1 MEDYAMNRKLKNLVV
16 LALFLVILFVSTFT
30 GAFGHQYEWP
40 QLDKDQG
47 NFHGLIFDVPT
58 NVSNLNVVR
67 SIDQNEKDPLVRYDI
82 QFTYT
87 GDNSNM
93 RILGVPNRHVYL
105 PEGVQAHR
113 SNVTLKGEYDK
124 INQNLFEKLSTS
136 GLLKKEGL
144 SSFRAVSQMRVPLS
158 SKVADYSFTVY
169 EKPIPLFSRNYDKL
183 ADLSVFITNARMDRF
198 TDSNIAKKGSNLK
211 VNTKADSQAGTYV
224 NHLERIDEGKLNN
237 ISLKKNICTI
247 LFILSL
253 LGTVLFI
260 WLDKNKLFY
269 GAMIFMMIM
278 IPSFYPLMDVG
289 VSTLAMLLLYPL
301 LAFIAALASKL
312 MHYDQV
318 KITTNDLKQSLAFTI
333 LFFILN
339 MLIFI
344 LPRAF

>member
-1 MEDYAMNRKLKNLVV
+1 MNRKLKNLVV

-47 NFHGLIFDVPT
+47 NFHGLIFDAPT

-67 SIDQNEKDPLVRYDI
+67 SIDQNEKDPLVCYDI
-82 QFTYT
+82 QFTYA

-124 INQNLFEKLSTS
+124 INQNLFEKLSTNN
-136 GLLKKEGL
+136 LLKKEGI
-144 SSFRAVSQMRVPLS
+144 SSFKAISQMRVPLS
-158 SKVADYSFTVY
+158 SKVADYAFTVY
-169 EKPIPLFSRNYDKL
+169 EKPIPLYSRNYDKL

-198 TDSNIAKKGSNLK
+198 TDSNIAKKGSSLK

-237 ISLKKNICTI
+237 ISLRKNICTV
-247 LFILSL
+247 LFIVSL
-253 LGTVLFI
+253 IASALFI

-318 KITTNDLKQSLAFTI
+318 KLTTNDLKQSFAFTI
-333 LFFILN
+333 VFFILN
-339 MLIFI
+339 MVIFI